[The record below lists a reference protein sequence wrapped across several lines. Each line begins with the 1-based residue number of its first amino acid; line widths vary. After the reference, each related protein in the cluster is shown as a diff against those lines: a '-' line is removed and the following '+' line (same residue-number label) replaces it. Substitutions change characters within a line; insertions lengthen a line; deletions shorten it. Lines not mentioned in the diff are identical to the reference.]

1 MLRPAL
7 TLLLLLIAMPTL
19 VWAQRDLK
27 VIPDTN
33 PNVEQESF
41 TVAEGFEVNLFAS
54 DPMIA
59 SPIQI
64 NFDAQGRLWVAS
76 SEVYPQI
83 EPGQVANDKI
93 IMLEDSNGDG
103 TADKSTVFA
112 DGLLIP
118 TGVLPG
124 DGGVYV
130 ANSTELLHMK
140 DTDGDGK
147 ADEKRVVLSGFGTE
161 DTHHILHTLRWGY
174 DGMMYFNQSIYIHS
188 HIETPHGVRRLNAG
202 GIWQFRPETMELDV
216 YCRGFVNSW
225 GHHFNQ
231 WGADFA
237 TDGAYGEGINYIFPG
252 AVYVTAADA
261 RRLVQGLNPGSPK
274 HCGLE
279 LVGGS
284 HLPAD
289 WQTSALT
296 NDFRAHRVCRFV
308 LEEDGSGFASRQ
320 AEDVIKANHGA
331 FRPVDVKMGPDG
343 AIYIADWYNP
353 IIQHG
358 EVDFRDPRRDHVHG
372 RIWRVTKKGSPLAK
386 PMNLETASVEQLLAS
401 LKSPDMWVRTQAKQ
415 QLKQQ
420 PRSEVLPQLATWMKS
435 LAKDDPSTAHY
446 FLEGLWAYQA
456 LDEVNEPL
464 LKEMLASPNHNIRAA
479 AVRVA
484 SQWHDEIS
492 SPLVVFTAAVRDEN
506 PRVRL
511 EGVRALATVPS
522 PEAMIVGLEATRE
535 PMDRFLDFAVWQLAN
550 DLAPQWVPALQQ
562 AIADGNTKSKILEDA
577 KAHPASWAF
586 AMEAIPDAAVAEAA
600 IAIVPSDD
608 APTARRLVQL
618 AAQRGDA
625 ALLGKLFTSIL
636 PGGNRAEEDGQ
647 IAPILKSFLVAMET
661 RKTKPEG
668 DLAKIESL
676 YSSSSPEVSALAF
689 DTAIAWNVAS
699 QDVVRSYAAGEKDL
713 PPAARVAAVRALA
726 KIPGQPT
733 AKLLVDL
740 INNKDAS
747 QEVRLAALESLAAF
761 ALPQASNQAAALL
774 VKEGN
779 DIPATSILAPFIS
792 RKQGQVRLAEAL
804 KGKTLARDQ
813 AQLAL
818 RAARSSAQAAPELIE
833 AIQAA
838 GGLTGGVR
846 QWSDEELA
854 EITKLAMTSG
864 DPHAGEKIF
873 RKAELNCFKCHA
885 IGEAGGKV
893 GPNLISLGASAQPD
907 YIVESLL
914 RPSAKVKEN
923 FHSLI
928 ILTDEGKVLTG
939 IPIRES
945 KDLLV
950 LRDGEGR
957 EMEIAKET
965 IDDRAEG
972 RSLMP
977 DGSIDELTTQEIVDL
992 STFLSKLGKD
1002 EAFSIGNQRYLRK
1015 WNTLA
1020 YNNESNRA
1028 INRTSNNT
1036 VAAGN
1041 PAFVWNPIFSQV
1053 DGGVPLAELPV
1064 YQPHR
1069 NQPPFGYLQTDIE
1082 VATGGKFQLSL
1093 EGPEGLSVWL
1103 DGKPVPTADTLE
1115 VDWQPGTH
1123 KLTLAVNLEARQ
1135 KPVKVRVMEE
1145 KSTGRLATTSEK

>member
-1 MLRPAL
+1 MNRPAL
-7 TLLLLLIAMPTL
+7 ALLLLLIAPAAL
-19 VWAQRDLK
+19 FAQRDLK
-27 VIPDTN
+27 VIPDTD
-33 PNVEQESF
+33 PAAEQRSF

-54 DPMIA
+54 EPMIA

-76 SEVYPQI
+76 SSVYPQI
-83 EPGQVANDKI
+83 EPGQVADDKI
-93 IMLEDSNGDG
+93 LMLEDTDGDG
-103 TADKSTVFA
+103 SADKSTVFA

-147 ADEKRVVLSGFGTE
+147 ADQKRVVLSGFGTE
-161 DTHHILHTLRWGY
+161 DTHHILHTLRWGF

-216 YCRGFVNSW
+216 FCRGYVNTW
-225 GHHFNQ
+225 GHHFNDY
-231 WGADFA
+231 GANFA
-237 TDGAYGEGINYIFPG
+237 TDGAYNEGINYTFPG
-252 AVYVTAADA
+252 AVFVTAADS
-261 RRLVQGLNPGSPK
+261 RRQLHGLNPGSPK

-284 HLPAD
+284 HLPED
-289 WQTSALT
+289 WQTSAIT

-308 LEEDGSGFASRQ
+308 LEEDGSGYASRQ
-320 AEDVIKANHGA
+320 AEDVIKAAHGS

-372 RIWRVTKKGSPLAK
+372 RIWRVTKKGSPLVK
-386 PMNLETASVEQLLAS
+386 PQNLHKASIDELLTA
-401 LKSPDMWVRTQAKQ
+401 LKSPEKWIRTHAKQ
-415 QLKQQ
+415 QLKQR
-420 PRSEVLPQLATWMKS
+420 PRTDVLQQLSAWMQK
-435 LAKDDPSTAHY
+435 LPKEDPSTEHQR
-446 FLEGLWAYQA
+446 LEGLWAYQA
-456 LDEVNEPL
+456 LDEINEPL
-464 LKEMLASPNHNIRAA
+464 LQELLASPNHNIRAA

-484 SQWHDEIS
+484 SQWHDEIFN
-492 SPLVVFTAAVRDEN
+492 PLEFFTAAVRDEH

-522 PEAMIVGLEATRE
+522 SQAMIVGLEATRQ
-535 PMDRFLDFAVWQLAN
+535 PMDRFLDFAVWQLVE
-550 DLAPQWVPALQQ
+550 DLAPVWIPDLQK
-562 AIADGNTKSKILEDA
+562 AVASNDKNSKILQDA
-577 KAHPASWAF
+577 QAHPESWAF
-586 AMEAIPDAAVAEAA
+586 AFEAIPNAEVAEAA
-600 IAIVPSDD
+600 ILLLPEAD
-608 APTARRLVQL
+608 AETSGRLVEL
-618 AAQRGDA
+618 AAQRGGA
-625 ALLGKLFTSIL
+625 QLLGNLFTSIM
-636 PGGNRAEEDGQ
+636 PEGSRAGDNSQ
-647 IAPILKSFLVAMET
+647 IAPILKSFLVAMQV
-661 RKTKPEG
+661 RKTKPQG
-668 DLAKIESL
+668 DLAAIEKL
-676 YSSSSPEVSALAF
+676 YASDSPEVAALAF

-699 QDVVRSYAAGEKDL
+699 QDLVRAYASGEKDL

-726 KIPGQPT
+726 KMPGQPT
-733 AKLLVDL
+733 AKLLVEL
-740 INNKDAS
+740 IHSDSNGQA
-747 QEVRLAALESLAAF
+747 VRLAALESLAAF
-761 ALPQASNQAAALL
+761 ALPNAANQTAVLL
-774 VKEGN
+774 TKEGN
-779 DIPATSILAPFIS
+779 PIPADVLLAPFVS

-804 KGKTLARDQ
+804 KDKKLPRDQ

-818 RAARSSAQAAPELIE
+818 RSVRSSSQASPELVA

-838 GGLTGGVR
+838 GGLAAGVR
-846 QWSDEELA
+846 QWSDAELA
-854 EITKLAMTSG
+854 EITRLAMQSG
-864 DPHAGEKIF
+864 DPHAGEAIF
-873 RKAELNCFKCHA
+873 RKEALNCFKCHA
-885 IGEAGGKV
+885 IGEAGGNV

-939 IPIRES
+939 IPVRET

-950 LRDGEGR
+950 LRDAEGR
-957 EMEIAKET
+957 EIEIPQET

-977 DGSIDELTTQEIVDL
+977 DGSIDALTKKEIVDL
-992 STFLSKLGKD
+992 AAFMSKLGKA
-1002 EAFSIGNQRYLRK
+1002 EEFSIGNQKILRSWK
-1015 WNTLA
+1015 TLT
-1020 YNNESNRA
+1020 YNNESLRA
-1028 INRTSNNT
+1028 INRSSNNT
-1036 VAAGN
+1036 VAAGH
-1041 PAFVWNPIFSQV
+1041 PSFAWKPVFSQV

-1064 YQPHR
+1064 YHPHR
-1069 NQPPFGYLQTDIE
+1069 NLPQFAYLQTDIE
-1082 VATGGKFQLSL
+1082 VASGGTFRFAF

-1103 DGKPVPTADTLE
+1103 DGKPIPTAKELE
-1115 VDWQPGTH
+1115 AQWQPGTH
-1123 KLTLAVNLEARQ
+1123 QLTLAINLDER
-1135 KPVKVRVMEE
+1135 KKTVKVRLLEE
-1145 KSTGRLATTSEK
+1145 ESTGRLATAAKK

>member
-1 MLRPAL
+1 MHRPL
-7 TLLLLLIAMPTL
+7 LSLLLLLIALPTL
-19 VWAQRDLK
+19 ALAQRDLK
-27 VIPDTN
+27 VIPD
-33 PNVEQESF
+33 VEPDAELASF

-83 EPGQVANDKI
+83 EPGQVADDKI
-93 IMLEDSNGDG
+93 ICLEDTDHDG
-103 TADKSTVFA
+103 VADKSDVFA
-112 DGLLIP
+112 RGLLIP

-140 DTDGDGK
+140 DLDGDGR
-147 ADEKRVVLSGFGTE
+147 ADTKRVVLSGFGTE

-216 YCRGFVNSW
+216 YCRGFVNPW
-225 GHHFNQ
+225 GHHFND

-252 AVYVTAADA
+252 SVFVTAADA

-284 HLPAD
+284 HLPED
-289 WQTSALT
+289 WQTSAIT

-320 AEDVIKANHGA
+320 AEDVIKASHGA

-372 RIWRVTKKGSPLAK
+372 RIWRVTKKGSPLVK
-386 PMNLETASVEQLLAS
+386 PVNLEKASVAQLLDS
-401 LKSPDMWVRTQAKQ
+401 LKSPDKWVRTQAKQ
-415 QLKQQ
+415 QLKQ
-420 PRSEVLPQLATWMKS
+420 RARDEVVPQLIKWMDTIP
-435 LAKDDPSTAHY
+435 ADDSATAHHR
-446 FLEGLWAYQA
+446 LEGLWTYQA
-456 LDEVNEPL
+456 LDVANEPL
-464 LKEMLASPNHNIRAA
+464 LLELLASPNHNIRAA

-484 SQWHDEIS
+484 AQWHDELAD
-492 SPLVVFTAAVRDEN
+492 PLALFTAAVRDEH

-511 EGVRALATVPS
+511 EGVRALATIPS
-522 PEAMIVGLEATRE
+522 ADAMVVGLEATRK

-550 DLAPQWVPALQQ
+550 DLAPEWVPALQK
-562 AIADGNTKSKILEDA
+562 AIAENDTTERILVDA
-577 KAHPASWAF
+577 KEHPASWAF
-586 AMEAIPDAAVAEAA
+586 AMAAIPDSAVAEAA
-600 IAIVPSDD
+600 IAIVPTDD
-608 APTARRLVQL
+608 PAVAQQLVEL

-625 ALLGKLFTSIL
+625 NLLGKLFASIL
-636 PGGNRAEEDGQ
+636 PGGNRADDAGQ
-647 IAPILKSFLVAMET
+647 IGPILKSFLVAMET
-661 RKTKPEG
+661 RKTKPSG
-668 DLAKIESL
+668 DLSEIEQL
-676 YSSSSPEVSALAF
+676 YAASSPEVSALAF
-689 DTAIAWNVAS
+689 DTAISWNVAS
-699 QDVVRSYAAGEKDL
+699 HDLVRSYASGEKEL
-713 PPAARVAAVRALA
+713 PPAARVAAVRALS
-726 KIPGQPT
+726 KIPGQ
-733 AKLLVDL
+733 ASAQLLVEL
-740 INNKDAS
+740 IGRDDAS
-747 QEVRLAALESLAAF
+747 QAVRLAALESLAAF
-761 ALPQASNQAAALL
+761 ALPKAAQQAAALM
-774 VKEGN
+774 VDEN
-779 DIPATSILAPFIS
+779 SDLAPTAIMAPFVS
-792 RKQGQVRLAEAL
+792 RKQGQVRLADAL
-804 KGKTLARDQ
+804 KGKKLPRDR

-818 RAARSSAQAAPELIE
+818 RSVRGSAQAAPELVA
-833 AIQAA
+833 AIQAS

-846 QWSDEELA
+846 KWSDEELA
-854 EITKLAMTSG
+854 DITAMTMDSG
-864 DPHAGEKIF
+864 DPHAGEAIF
-873 RKAELNCFKCHA
+873 RKAELNCYKCHA

-923 FHSLI
+923 YHSLI
-928 ILTDEGKVLTG
+928 ILTDEGKVVTG

-945 KDLLV
+945 QDLLV
-950 LRDGEGR
+950 LRDGDGNEI
-957 EMEIAKET
+957 EIAKET

-992 STFLSKLGKD
+992 STFLSKLGKA
-1002 EAFSIGNQRYLRK
+1002 EEFSIGNQRYLRIWK
-1015 WNTLA
+1015 TLT
-1020 YNNESNRA
+1020 YNQESLRA

-1041 PAFVWNPIFSQV
+1041 PAFVWEPIFSLV
-1053 DGGVPLAELPV
+1053 DGGVPVGELPV
-1064 YQPHR
+1064 FHPHR
-1069 NQPPFGYLQTDIE
+1069 NQPQFAYLQADIE
-1082 VATGGKFQLSL
+1082 VATGGKFEFAL

-1103 DGKPVPTADTLE
+1103 DGKPVPTKKTLE
-1115 VDWQPGTH
+1115 VDWQPGSH
-1123 KLTLAVNLEARQ
+1123 QLTLAVNLETRK
-1135 KPVKVRVMEE
+1135 KPVKVRLVEE
-1145 KSTGRLATTSEK
+1145 NSTGRLKTSTEK

>member
-1 MLRPAL
+1 MNRPAL
-7 TLLLLLIAMPTL
+7 TLLLLLIAPAAL
-19 VWAQRDLK
+19 FAQRDLK
-27 VIPDTN
+27 VIPDTD
-33 PNVEQESF
+33 PAAEQRSF

-54 DPMIA
+54 EPMIA

-76 SEVYPQI
+76 SSVYPQI
-83 EPGQVANDKI
+83 EPGQVADDKI
-93 IMLEDSNGDG
+93 LMLEDTDGDG
-103 TADKSTVFA
+103 AADKSTVFA

-147 ADEKRVVLSGFGTE
+147 ADQKRVVLSGFGTE

-216 YCRGFVNSW
+216 FCRGFVNTW
-225 GHHFNQ
+225 GHHFNNY
-231 WGADFA
+231 GAHFA
-237 TDGAYGEGINYIFPG
+237 TDGAYGEGINYTFPG
-252 AVYVTAADA
+252 AVFVTAKDS
-261 RRLVQGLNPGSPK
+261 RRLLQGLNPGSPK

-284 HLPAD
+284 HLPED
-289 WQTSALT
+289 WQTSAIT

-308 LEEDGSGFASRQ
+308 LEEDGSGYASRQ
-320 AEDVIKANHGA
+320 AEDVIKAAHGA

-372 RIWRVTKKGSPLAK
+372 RIWRVTKKGSPLVK
-386 PMNLETASVEQLLAS
+386 PQNLHEASIEELLAA
-401 LKSPDMWVRTQAKQ
+401 LKSPEKWIRTHAKL
-415 QLKQQ
+415 QLKQR
-420 PRSEVLPQLATWMKS
+420 PRTDVLKQLAAWMQK
-435 LAKDDPSTAHY
+435 LAKDDPSTEHQR
-446 FLEGLWAYQA
+446 LEGLWAYQA
-456 LDEVNEPL
+456 LDEINEPL
-464 LKEMLASPNHNIRAA
+464 LLELLSSSNHNIRAA

-484 SQWHDEIS
+484 SQWHDEVS
-492 SPLVVFTAAVRDEN
+492 DPLGLFTAAVRDEH

-522 PEAMIVGLEATRE
+522 SQAMIVGLEATRQ
-535 PMDRFLDFAVWQLAN
+535 PMDRFLDFAVWQLVE
-550 DLAPQWVPALQQ
+550 DLAPVWIPDLQQ
-562 AIADGNTKSKILEDA
+562 AVAKNNKNSKILQDA
-577 KAHPASWAF
+577 KAHPESWAF
-586 AMEAIPDAAVAEAA
+586 AFEAIPNPEVAEAA
-600 IAIVPSDD
+600 IILLPEAD
-608 APTARRLVQL
+608 AETSGRLVEL
-618 AAQRGDA
+618 AAQRGGSQ
-625 ALLGKLFTSIL
+625 LLGNLLSSIL
-636 PGGNRAEEDGQ
+636 PEGSRAGDNSQ
-647 IAPILKSFLVAMET
+647 IVPILKSFLVAMQV

-668 DLAKIESL
+668 DLAAIEKL
-676 YSSSSPEVSALAF
+676 YASDSPEVAALAF

-699 QDVVRSYAAGEKDL
+699 QDLVRSYASGEKEL

-726 KIPGQPT
+726 KMPGQPT

-740 INNKDAS
+740 IHSDSAD
-747 QEVRLAALESLAAF
+747 QAVRLAALESLATF
-761 ALPQASNQAAALL
+761 ALPSAANQTAVLL
-774 VKEGN
+774 AKEGN
-779 DIPATSILAPFIS
+779 AIPADALLAPFVS
-792 RKQGQVRLAEAL
+792 RKQGQIRLAEAL
-804 KGKTLARDQ
+804 KEKKLPRDQ

-818 RAARSSAQAAPELIE
+818 RSVRGSSQAAPELVA
-833 AIQAA
+833 AIQAS
-838 GGLTGGVR
+838 GGLTEGVR

-854 EITKLAMTSG
+854 EITKMVMQSG
-864 DPHAGEKIF
+864 DPHAGEAIF
-873 RKAELNCFKCHA
+873 RKEALNCFKCHA
-885 IGEAGGKV
+885 IGEAGGNV

-939 IPIRES
+939 IPVREN

-950 LRDGEGR
+950 LRDAEGR
-957 EMEIAKET
+957 EIEIPQET

-977 DGSIDELTTQEIVDL
+977 DGSIDALTTKEIVDL
-992 STFLSKLGKD
+992 ATFMSKLGKA
-1002 EAFSIGNQRYLRK
+1002 EEFSIGSQKYLRNWK
-1015 WNTLA
+1015 TLT

-1028 INRTSNNT
+1028 INRSSNNT
-1036 VAAGN
+1036 VAAGH
-1041 PAFVWNPIFSQV
+1041 PSFVWKPIFSQV
-1053 DGGVPLAELPV
+1053 DGGVPVAELPV
-1064 YQPHR
+1064 YHPHR
-1069 NQPPFGYLQTDIE
+1069 NQPQFAYLQTDIE
-1082 VATGGKFQLSL
+1082 VASGGKFRFAF

-1103 DGKPVPTADTLE
+1103 DGKPIPTAKELE
-1115 VDWQPGTH
+1115 ADWQPGVH
-1123 KLTLAVNLEARQ
+1123 QITLAINLGER
-1135 KPVKVRVMEE
+1135 KETVKVRLLEE
-1145 KSTGRLATTSEK
+1145 ESTGRLATASKK

>member
-1 MLRPAL
+1 MNRPAI
-7 TLLLLLIAMPTL
+7 TLLLLLIAPAVL
-19 VWAQRDLK
+19 FAQRDLK
-27 VIPDTN
+27 VIPDTD
-33 PNVEQESF
+33 PAAEQRSF

-54 DPMIA
+54 EPMIA

-76 SEVYPQI
+76 SSVYPQI
-83 EPGQVANDKI
+83 EPGQVADDKI
-93 IMLEDSNGDG
+93 LMLEDTDGDG
-103 TADKSTVFA
+103 AADKSTVFA

-147 ADEKRVVLSGFGTE
+147 ADQKRVVLSGFGTE

-216 YCRGFVNSW
+216 FCRGFVNTW
-225 GHHFNQ
+225 GHHFNDY
-231 WGADFA
+231 GANFA
-237 TDGAYGEGINYIFPG
+237 TDGAYGEGINYTFPG
-252 AVYVTAADA
+252 AVFVTAADS
-261 RRLVQGLNPGSPK
+261 RRLLQGLNPGSPK

-284 HLPAD
+284 HLPED
-289 WQTSALT
+289 WQTSAIT

-308 LEEDGSGFASRQ
+308 LEEDGSGYASRQ
-320 AEDVIKANHGA
+320 AEDVIKASHGA

-372 RIWRVTKKGSPLAK
+372 RIWRVTKKGSPLVK
-386 PMNLETASVEQLLAS
+386 PQNLHEASIEELLAA
-401 LKSPDMWVRTQAKQ
+401 LKSPEKWVRTQAKQ
-415 QLKQQ
+415 QLKQ
-420 PRSEVLPQLATWMKS
+420 RSRTDVLQQLAAWMQG
-435 LAKDDPSTAHY
+435 LAKDDPATEHQR
-446 FLEGLWAYQA
+446 LEGLWAYQA
-456 LDEVNEPL
+456 LDETNETL
-464 LKEMLASPNHNIRAA
+464 LLEMLASPNHNIRAA

-484 SQWHDEIS
+484 SQWHDEVS
-492 SPLVVFTAAVRDEN
+492 DPLGLFTAAVRDEH

-511 EGVRALATVPS
+511 EGVRALATIPS
-522 PEAMIVGLEATRE
+522 SQAMIVGLEATRQ
-535 PMDRFLDFAVWQLAN
+535 PMDRFLDFAVWQLVE
-550 DLAPQWVPALQQ
+550 DLAPVWIPDLKEAVANN
-562 AIADGNTKSKILEDA
+562 DKNSKILQDA

-586 AMEAIPDAAVAEAA
+586 AFEAIPNAEVAEAA
-600 IAIVPSDD
+600 ILLLPD
-608 APTARRLVQL
+608 ADAETSGRLVEL
-618 AAQRGDA
+618 AAQRGGSQ
-625 ALLGKLFTSIL
+625 LLGNLLNSIL
-636 PGGNRAEEDGQ
+636 PGGSRAGDNSQ
-647 IAPILKSFLVAMET
+647 IVPILKSFLVAMQV

-668 DLAKIESL
+668 DLAAIEKL
-676 YSSSSPEVSALAF
+676 YASDSPEVAALAF

-699 QDVVRSYAAGEKDL
+699 QDLVRAYASGEKEL
-713 PPAARVAAVRALA
+713 PAAARVAAVRALA
-726 KIPGQPT
+726 KMPGQPT
-733 AKLLVDL
+733 SKLLVDL
-740 INNKDAS
+740 IQSDAAD
-747 QEVRLAALESLAAF
+747 QAVRLAALESLATF
-761 ALPQASNQAAALL
+761 ALPNAANQTAVLL
-774 VKEGN
+774 AKEGN
-779 DIPATSILAPFIS
+779 AIPADALLAPFVS
-792 RKQGQVRLAEAL
+792 RKQGQIRLAEAL
-804 KGKTLARDQ
+804 KDKKLPRDQ

-818 RAARSSAQAAPELIE
+818 RSARSSSQASPELVA

-838 GGLTGGVR
+838 GGLTEGVR
-846 QWSDEELA
+846 QWSDDELA
-854 EITKLAMTSG
+854 EITRLVMESG
-864 DPHAGEKIF
+864 DPHAGEAIF
-873 RKAELNCFKCHA
+873 RKEALNCFKCHA
-885 IGEAGGKV
+885 IGEAGGNV

-907 YIVESLL
+907 YIVESIL

-939 IPIRES
+939 IPVREN

-950 LRDGEGR
+950 LRDAEGR
-957 EMEIAKET
+957 EIEIPQEA

-977 DGSIDELTTQEIVDL
+977 DGSIDALTTKEIVDL
-992 STFLSKLGKD
+992 AAFMSKLGKA
-1002 EAFSIGNQRYLRK
+1002 EEFSIGSQKYLRSWK
-1015 WNTLA
+1015 TLT
-1020 YNNESNRA
+1020 YNDESNRA
-1028 INRTSNNT
+1028 INRSSNNT

-1041 PAFVWNPIFSQV
+1041 AAFVWKPVFSQV

-1064 YQPHR
+1064 YHPHR
-1069 NQPPFGYLQTDIE
+1069 NQPQFAYLQTDIG
-1082 VATGGKFQLSL
+1082 VASSGTFRFAF

-1103 DGKPVPTADTLE
+1103 DGKPIPTAKELE
-1115 VDWQPGTH
+1115 ADWKPGVH
-1123 KLTLAVNLEARQ
+1123 QLTLAINLDER
-1135 KPVKVRVMEE
+1135 KESVKVRLLEDQ
-1145 KSTGRLATTSEK
+1145 STGRLATAAKK